1 MGAFRDKPE
10 RRPLSVLSLR
20 LPRSRAFAGWSILES
35 TLHCRGDA
43 LSQLEGIK
51 KDFKQEIDEHPTL
64 KLNLKYIE
72 GQAFLITGN
81 DFNASTIFYQMLNL
95 NSTVSSNGD
104 VILRAKAQHKLGELY
119 EKNKQYQ
126 MAIGHFKKAIDELE
140 AYNIEVSWVVYYNL
154 SILCMYKRQYDKASV
169 YLMFV
174 KQKNTKLQYLEALL
188 HMFSENYKEGIE
200 LLKKSKGSFIE
211 SQDTEMILRSS
222 MATLYFAPFSPT
234 KYADRMEKN
243 TVSLIE
249 SDLIQK
255 RYEDKVQIEL
265 LVITMHYI
273 ISTNIQGDNN
283 FKVATYLELLINFE
297 DSHDFTEYKHITLLL
312 RAMYLKSNKT
322 NNPKIIDELLEQAQN
337 IMKERELRNLDLYNI
352 FYERS
357 LLHDEKNNLLSKH

>member
-1 MGAFRDKPE
+1 MK
-10 RRPLSVLSLR
+10 
-20 LPRSRAFAGWSILES
+20 
-35 TLHCRGDA
+35 
-43 LSQLEGIK
+43 
-51 KDFKQEIDEHPTL
+51 
-64 KLNLKYIE
+64 
-72 GQAFLITGN
+72 
-81 DFNASTIFYQMLNL
+81 
-95 NSTVSSNGD
+95 
-104 VILRAKAQHKLGELY
+104 
-119 EKNKQYQ
+119 KNKQYQ

-337 IMKERELRNLDLYNI
+337 IMKERELRNLHLYNI

-357 LLHDEKNNLLSKH
+357 LLRDEKNNLLSKH